1 MLKILA
7 VSGILVIATL
17 STSASLAA
25 QTRSTVS
32 SADLET
38 AVTTAPAPNQA
49 EVQRFLRDPR
59 VVAAANRMGTRT
71 SDLALRIS
79 RLDEATL
86 SQIAAQTRPTD
97 PALAGG
103 STVVIT
109 TTVIIIALLIL
120 IVLLVA

>member
-1 MLKILA
+1 VLKIFA
-7 VSGILVIATL
+7 VSGILALATL
-17 STSASLAA
+17 GLSTSLAA

-38 AVTTAPAPNQA
+38 AVTTAPATNQA
-49 EVQRFLRDPR
+49 EIQRFLQDPR
-59 VVAAANRMGTRT
+59 VIAVASGMGVRT
-71 SDLALRIS
+71 SDLAVGVS

-86 SQIAAQTRPTD
+86 SQIAAKTRAVD